1 MHEDKWA
8 PWGSVFL
15 ALCLVGWGPLVDL
28 MAAVGLGGLLQPTVL
43 LALLALLLG
52 ATLWS
57 LATDRR
63 YHKAPGPSRTAWAG
77 TALIFAGHW
86 LAAAAVWV
94 GAALVAGAA
103 VWNRREVAGLS
114 RERARAREADRRVG

>member
-15 ALCLVGWGPLVDL
+15 ALCLVAWGPLVDL
-28 MAAVGLGGLLQPTVL
+28 LAALGLGGLLEPTVL
-43 LALLALLLG
+43 LPSLALLLG
-52 ATLWS
+52 VTLWS

-63 YHKAPGPSRTAWAG
+63 YHRDPIPSRLAWAG

-86 LAAAAVWV
+86 LAAPAVWA
-94 GAALVAGAA
+94 GAALVGGAA
-103 VWNRREVAGLS
+103 VWNRRSVAGLS
-114 RERARAREADRRVG
+114 RERARAREADRRLG